1 VWFVERDAARAFEAL
16 TMRCKMCKGSRS
28 EGKTQESYRRESHC
42 QADFLKNGTTADLS
56 LPLRRIWTLPTLTGK
71 IKTMSDDLS
80 FGPYVTVENGKRVVK
95 DLTYGN
101 PTPEGV
107 VLTTMDNAVNWMR
120 KNSIWPMTFGL
131 ACCAIEMMSM
141 GASRFDIARFGA
153 EVFRPSPRQSDLII
167 IAGRVSNK
175 MAPVIRQLWE
185 QMPEPKWVISMG
197 ACATSGGVFNN
208 YALVQSVNQVIPVDV
223 YVPGCPPRPEQLIY
237 AITLLQEKIQKERGT
252 IKRALNIS

>member
-1 VWFVERDAARAFEAL
+1 
-16 TMRCKMCKGSRS
+16 MPS
-28 EGKTQESYRRESHC
+28 
-42 QADFLKNGTTADLS
+42 
-56 LPLRRIWTLPTLTGK
+56 
-71 IKTMSDDLS
+71 DLS

-107 VLTTMDNAVNWMR
+107 VLTTMDNAVNWVR
-120 KNSIWPMTFGL
+120 KSSIWPMTFGL

-167 IAGRVSNK
+167 IAGRVAHK

-197 ACATSGGVFNN
+197 ACATSTGVFSN
-208 YALVQSVNQVIPVDV
+208 YALIPVNQVIPVDV

-237 AITLLQEKIQKERGT
+237 AIMLLQKKIEADKGT
-252 IKRALNIS
+252 TLKVLNLA

>member
-1 VWFVERDAARAFEAL
+1 
-16 TMRCKMCKGSRS
+16 MSR
-28 EGKTQESYRRESHC
+28 E
-42 QADFLKNGTTADLS
+42 LN
-56 LPLRRIWTLPTLTGK
+56 
-71 IKTMSDDLS
+71 
-80 FGPYVTVENGKRVVK
+80 FGPYIDVENGQKVVK
-95 DLTYGN
+95 DLTFGN

-107 VLTTMDNAVNWMR
+107 VLTTLDSAVNWMR
-120 KNSIWPMTFGL
+120 KSSIWPMTFGL

-141 GASRFDIARFGA
+141 GAARFDIARFGA
-153 EVFRPSPRQSDLII
+153 EVFRPSPRQSDLMI

-197 ACATSGGVFNN
+197 ACATSGGVFQN

-252 IKRALNIS
+252 IKKALNLV

>member
-1 VWFVERDAARAFEAL
+1 
-16 TMRCKMCKGSRS
+16 MSS
-28 EGKTQESYRRESHC
+28 E
-42 QADFLKNGTTADLS
+42 LN
-56 LPLRRIWTLPTLTGK
+56 
-71 IKTMSDDLS
+71 
-80 FGPYVTVENGKRVVK
+80 FGPYVTVENGKKVVK

-101 PTPEGV
+101 PTPEGW
-107 VLTTMDNAVNWMR
+107 VLTTLDSAINWVR
-120 KNSIWPMTFGL
+120 KSSIWPMTFGL
-131 ACCAIEMMSM
+131 ACCAIEMMPM

-167 IAGRVSNK
+167 IAGRVSYK

-223 YVPGCPPRPEQLIY
+223 YGPGFPPRPEQLIY
-237 AITLLQEKIQKERGT
+237 AITLLQEKIQKSQGT
-252 IKRALNIS
+252 VRQVLNLA